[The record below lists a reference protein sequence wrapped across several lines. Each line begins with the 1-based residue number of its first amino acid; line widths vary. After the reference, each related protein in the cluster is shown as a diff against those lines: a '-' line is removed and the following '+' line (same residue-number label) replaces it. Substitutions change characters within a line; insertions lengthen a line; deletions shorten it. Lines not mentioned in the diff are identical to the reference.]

1 MFRYIYS
8 WFKDHK
14 EKRLRTHKGKQVSY
28 LASLAL
34 RKYKIALIDLFETS
48 GPQKRRLILLKIKGG
63 NVWSA
68 RQFNKIL
75 AKVVEKHPLLLYED
89 CTKLIDYALLKS
101 DFTDWNKNFFLP
113 RICAQSA

>member
-1 MFRYIYS
+1 MFRYVYS
-8 WFKDHK
+8 WFKDYK
-14 EKRLRTHKGKQVSY
+14 EKRVRKRKGKAANY

-34 RKYKIALIDLFETS
+34 RKYKIALIDLFEAS

-63 NVWSA
+63 NIWST

-75 AKVVEKHPLLLYED
+75 AKVVENHPLLEYED
-89 CTKLIDYALLKS
+89 CTKLIDYTLLRT

-113 RICAQSA
+113 RIRAQGA